1 MPDTTPAAMPQFIC
15 PYCGGAT
22 PDQPRCASCNG
33 LLDPLSRQA
42 TQNAM
47 GPWFVRDDQQPH
59 RPGCSYET
67 IVALISRGKITPES
81 IVRSPTTAQFWYPAK
96 RVPGVA
102 NRLGV
107 CHACQTSVGNESSC
121 PTCHV
126 SFEVE
131 GDRQTLGL
139 MPIRMIPGAAQE
151 VSAPAA
157 RAAVASPPV
166 APAPAAESRL
176 AAVPDRRGRNSAMLG
191 ASLGLVIVVG
201 VVLSLLLISERG
213 RGASA
218 EMAPS
223 ASEPSVPIR
232 ERGVAP
238 STETSRGGGAT
249 AAAAITPSPTS
260 VASAPIVNQ
269 PDNSAAARPVNP
281 DLEILRRTRLP

>member
-102 NRLGV
+102 NRLGL
-107 CHACQTSVGNESSC
+107 CHACQTSVGTESSC

-151 VSAPAA
+151 LSAPAA

-166 APAPAAESRL
+166 APAPVAESGL
-176 AAVPDRRGRNSAMLG
+176 AAVPDRRGRNSAILG
-191 ASLGLVIVVG
+191 ASLGLVIVAG
-201 VVLSLLLISERG
+201 GILSLLVMSEPG
-213 RGASA
+213 REASA
-218 EMAPS
+218 EVTLS
-223 ASEPSVPIR
+223 ASEPGVPIR

-238 STETSRGGGAT
+238 SAETSTGGAT
-249 AAAAITPSPTS
+249 AAAAIRSSPTNA
-260 VASAPIVNQ
+260 ASAPIVNQ
-269 PDNSAAARPVNP
+269 PENSAAARLANQ
-281 DLEILRRTRLP
+281 DLEVLRRTRLP